1 MAANSKRE
9 QIVLKVV
16 SELEE
21 LTSVKSVV
29 RRIPTREELGEFAL
43 TQLPVVAVVAGLPV
57 PMPHVVG
64 RRPAGKDV
72 FLSNL
77 TVSLFVYFQDRTTP
91 DSTLSTLLDDIWAK
105 LYADEKKGGLAI
117 NTTLTPTAS
126 HDFWDPFY
134 AFKLDAVIQYSHSKG
149 GI

>member
-9 QIVLKVV
+9 QIINKVV
-16 SELEE
+16 AEMGEVS
-21 LTSVKSVV
+21 TIASVL
-29 RRIPTREELGEFAL
+29 RRVPSREELGNFAL
-43 TQLPVVAVVAGLPV
+43 PQLPVCAIVGGLPV
-57 PMPHVVG
+57 PVPHPVG
-64 RRPAGKDV
+64 RRSAGKDI

-77 TVSLFVYFQDRTTP
+77 TVSLFVYFQDNVTP
-91 DSTLSTLLDDIWAK
+91 DTTLSSLLDDIWVK
-105 LYADEKKGGLAI
+105 LYADETKGGLAI
-117 NTTLTPTAS
+117 NTTLTPTVS